1 MALWCSFL
9 NLETISCSIQGSVT
23 FCPAYR
29 FLRRQVGWSGIPIPL
44 RDFHTVKGFGIVDET
59 EVGVFL
65 KFPSF
70 FYDPVNAGNLIP
82 DSSSFSKPSL
92 DIWNFLV
99 CIMLK
104 PSMQDIVRMTL
115 LICEMVQLSNG

>member
-1 MALWCSFL
+1 MVWYSNLFKSFPQF
-9 NLETISCSIQGSVT
+9 IMI
-23 FCPAYR
+23 
-29 FLRRQVGWSGIPIPL
+29 
-44 RDFHTVKGFGIVDET
+44 HTVKGFGIVDET
-59 EVGVFL
+59 EIGVFL

-104 PSMQDIVRMTL
+104 ARMQDFKNDLTSIRDGAIV
-115 LICEMVQLSNG
+115 Q